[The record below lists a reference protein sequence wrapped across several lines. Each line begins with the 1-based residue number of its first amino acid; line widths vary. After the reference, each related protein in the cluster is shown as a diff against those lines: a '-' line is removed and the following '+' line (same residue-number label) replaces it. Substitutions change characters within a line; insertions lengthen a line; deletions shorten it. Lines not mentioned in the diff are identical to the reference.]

1 MRAFVHFRAHSP
13 LQTVAFGVLE
23 YQKLSDGWISP
34 EAVKK
39 ELSKAV
45 LAKHVS
51 GPLLLS
57 AKVFLQPVIL
67 LLPYL

>member
-1 MRAFVHFRAHSP
+1 MSELNCSGSLKLATDIEFFH
-13 LQTVAFGVLE
+13 TFGHANKVTT
-23 YQKLSDGWISP
+23 DAISNT
-34 EAVKK
+34 